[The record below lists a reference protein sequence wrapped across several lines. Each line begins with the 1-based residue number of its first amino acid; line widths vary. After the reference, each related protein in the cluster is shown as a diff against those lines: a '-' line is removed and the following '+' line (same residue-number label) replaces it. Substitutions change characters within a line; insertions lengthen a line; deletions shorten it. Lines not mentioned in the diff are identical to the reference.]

1 MGIYELINHFN
12 NHINELD
19 TLTQF
24 YVSSMVYIIGLYF
37 LNHLVEVYMENETL
51 QNMAYTD
58 FLTRL
63 PNRRKIESLM
73 QREYYEAKNSL
84 APLSLIMLDIDN
96 FKKINDTFGHDLG
109 DLVLKSYQ
117 ILLAKILEILTI

>member
-58 FLTRL
+58 FFNKTTK
-63 PNRRKIESLM
+63 P
-73 QREYYEAKNSL
+73 
-84 APLSLIMLDIDN
+84 
-96 FKKINDTFGHDLG
+96 KK
-109 DLVLKSYQ
+109 K
-117 ILLAKILEILTI
+117 